1 MRRGAL
7 LSLALPL
14 GSCGM
19 LRQIKPDLTLESAQV
34 RLREHHEV
42 FEAAVTA
49 LAIDASGRY
58 AALGSYDGAL
68 ALFDL
73 EEGDLLGPRFRAPG
87 GRAGVTGIEA
97 GSGPGAFEA
106 LLSDGR
112 VVGLRV
118 GATPEV
124 AGTPSRPSAGT
135 PSCRIVR
142 GEGVR
147 VRAADRGGEALLP
160 VPRATVAAARG
171 GTLAVA
177 AGASPGTYR
186 LRVYEGDRL
195 ACEAG
200 LESMA
205 VSLAFHP
212 DRPEIAVG
220 GSGRVDAF
228 AYPAGERLW
237 GRAVQGSVHVAF
249 DPRGRYL
256 HVLHGESLT
265 ILSPDSGI
273 ELASL
278 SAHRSASLAIAASPE
293 GALLLTGGTRGEI
306 WIWKVFGE
314 ESAPRGSP

>member
-1 MRRGAL
+1 MRRGAFFP
-7 LSLALPL
+7 LALPL
-14 GSCGM
+14 ASCGM
-19 LRQIKPDLTLESAQV
+19 LRQIKPDWTLESAQV

-49 LAIDASGRY
+49 LAIDASGRT

-73 EEGDLLGPRFRAPG
+73 EEGELLGPPFRAPG
-87 GRAGVTGIEA
+87 GRAGVAGIEA
-97 GSGPGAFEA
+97 GPDPGAFEA

-118 GATPEV
+118 GTTPVV
-124 AGTPSRPSAGT
+124 AGTPGRPSAGT
-135 PSCRIVR
+135 PRCRTVR

-147 VRAADRGGEALLP
+147 VRAADRSGEVLLP
-160 VPRATVAAARG
+160 EPRATVAAVRG

-186 LRVYEGDRL
+186 LRVFEGDRL
-195 ACEAG
+195 ACEAA

-212 DRPEIAVG
+212 DRAEIAVG

-228 AYPAGERLW
+228 AYPSGARLW
-237 GRAVQGSVHVAF
+237 GRTVQGSAHVAF

-256 HVLHGESLT
+256 HILHGESLT
-265 ILSPDSGI
+265 LLSPDTGA
-273 ELASL
+273 ELALL
-278 SAHRSASLAIAASPE
+278 SAHRSASLAIAASPD
-293 GALLLTGGTRGEI
+293 GALLVTGGTRGEI
-306 WIWKVFGE
+306 WVWEVLGE
-314 ESAPRGSP
+314 VPASRGAP

>member
-7 LSLALPL
+7 LSPALLLA
-14 GSCGM
+14 SCGI
-19 LRQIKPDLTLESAQV
+19 LRQIKPDLTLESEQV

-49 LAIDASGRY
+49 LAVDASSRY

-73 EEGDLLGPRFRAPG
+73 EAGDLLGSPFRAPG
-87 GRAGVTGIEA
+87 RRAGVTGIEA
-97 GSGPGAFEA
+97 GSDPGAFEA

-112 VVGLRV
+112 GVGLRV
-118 GATPEV
+118 GTTPQV
-124 AGTPSRPSAGT
+124 AGEPARPSAGT
-135 PSCRIVR
+135 PRCRIVR

-147 VRAADRGGEALLP
+147 VRTADRSGESLLP
-160 VPRATVAAARG
+160 EPRATAAAARG
-171 GTLAVA
+171 RTLAVA

-186 LRVYEGDRL
+186 LRVFEGDRL
-195 ACEAG
+195 ACETG
-200 LESMA
+200 LGSMT

-212 DRPEIAVG
+212 NRPEIAVG
-220 GSGRVDAF
+220 GSARVETF
-228 AYPAGERLW
+228 AYPAGARLW
-237 GRAVQGSVHVAF
+237 SRTVQGSALVAF

-256 HVLHGESLT
+256 YVLYGESLT
-265 ILSPDSGI
+265 ILSPESGI

-293 GALLLTGGTRGEI
+293 GALLVTGGTRGEI
-306 WIWKVFGE
+306 WVWEVLGGE
-314 ESAPRGSP
+314 PSPRGSP